1 MLKTALDGQRFG
13 KLTVVDQ
20 EFAYRLMPSGRRR
33 LVLCACEC
41 GRERPVLVT
50 NLRSGNTTNCG
61 ESLCSTRGDS
71 LRKLYGY
78 LKPGDQ
84 ARNYIFLNYQSTAR
98 QRGRVWEISFER
110 FCDLTA
116 RDCSYCGAAPAN
128 RTKDR
133 NGDGVFTYNGLDR
146 VDPSR
151 GYTTDNVVPA
161 CIVCNRA
168 KTDMSREEFH
178 AWVGRVHSRTRR

>member
-1 MLKTALDGQRFG
+1 MDGQRFG

-41 GRERPVLVT
+41 GRERPILVT
-50 NLRSGNTTNCG
+50 NLRSGNTKNCG
-61 ESLCSTRGDS
+61 ESLCSTRGQS
-71 LRKLYGY
+71 LRRLYGY

-84 ARNYIFLNYQSTAR
+84 ARNYIFLNYKSTAR
-98 QRGRVWEISFER
+98 QHGRTWEISFQQ

-133 NGDGVFTYNGLDR
+133 NGDGVFVYSGLDR

-151 GYTTDNVVPA
+151 GYTTENVVPA

-168 KTDMSREEFH
+168 KTDMSREQFH
-178 AWVGRVHSRTRR
+178 AWVGRIYSRMRR